1 MHTLG
6 YHLYK
11 CALRKIRNKYPA
23 AHPIISDFQMSSSLP
38 PIQRALETHHF
49 LPVRERLQGTSAL
62 SKRVQ
67 QKRSDVPEILKRPQ
81 PTAER
86 VNKQRE
92 FNKKGIKR
100 ATKQTMDNEV
110 DSPCS

>member
-1 MHTLG
+1 MCTTKNSGQISSGTPHN
-6 YHLYK
+6 
-11 CALRKIRNKYPA
+11 LRFSDVFITSTNTASTGNPSFPA
-23 AHPIISDFQMSSSLP
+23 GP
-38 PIQRALETHHF
+38 RASAGDI
-49 LPVRERLQGTSAL
+49 GTVIVN